1 MHKLKTYVSKSIMY
15 GNDNFSSWLL
25 IPSRLDMY
33 LPSSETERYGMT
45 NGSCPLVFCLQKS
58 CRGFEHSYHVAKALS
73 GSVQFR
79 TSVNGAQR
87 RSLKKAALLKCLKDR
102 NDMYGWVLGS
112 HFGSLIDLEQ
122 EMGQWSHVQVRY
134 TDLGDYVWVVYI
146 WSIRVADVC
155 VILVGDFTSWVKS
168 SSVIVESQE
177 ECGFS
182 K

>member
-1 MHKLKTYVSKSIMY
+1 
-15 GNDNFSSWLL
+15 
-25 IPSRLDMY
+25 
-33 LPSSETERYGMT
+33 MT

-58 CRGFEHSYHVAKALS
+58 CRGFEHSYHVATALS

-102 NDMYGWVLGS
+102 NGIYGWVLGS

-122 EMGQWSHVQVRY
+122 EMGQWSLMFRSGTLTSVI
-134 TDLGDYVWVVYI
+134 TSGLFVYI
-146 WSIRVADVC
+146 WSVRVADVC
-155 VILVGDFTSWVKS
+155 VILVGDFTSWVKP